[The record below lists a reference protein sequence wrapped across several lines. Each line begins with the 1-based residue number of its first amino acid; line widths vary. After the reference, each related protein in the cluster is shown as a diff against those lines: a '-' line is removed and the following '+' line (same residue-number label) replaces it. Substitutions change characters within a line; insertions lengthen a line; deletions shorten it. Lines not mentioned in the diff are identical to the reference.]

1 MGNPSQM
8 TLYEIKMA
16 ANIPYSEIAART
28 GMKRSNVCRAL
39 KTPWR
44 TRLETF
50 LRIARAINADEDA
63 AREEWRESNI
73 THQSKRIARASE
85 A

>member
-1 MGNPSQM
+1 M
-8 TLYEIKMA
+8 TLYHMKMA
-16 ANIPYSEIAART
+16 IPIPYSEIAART
-28 GMKRSNVCRAL
+28 GMKRSNVCRSL

-50 LRIARAINADEDA
+50 LRIAQAMGADEDA
-63 AREEWRESNI
+63 AREEWRKSK
-73 THQSKRIARASE
+73 TAHQSEQIARASE

>member
-1 MGNPSQM
+1 M
-8 TLYEIKMA
+8 TLYDLKVSMQ
-16 ANIPYSEIAART
+16 IPYSEIAART

-50 LRIARAINADEDA
+50 LRIARAMDVNEDA
-63 AREEWRESNI
+63 AREEWRKSK
-73 THQSKRIARASE
+73 TAHQSEQIARASE

>member
-1 MGNPSQM
+1 M
-8 TLYEIKMA
+8 TLYDLKMTA
-16 ANIPYSEIAART
+16 KIPYSEIAART

-44 TRLETF
+44 TRLETI
-50 LRIARAINADEDA
+50 LRIARALDVNEDA
-63 AREEWRESNI
+63 ARKEWRKSKI
-73 THQSKRIARASE
+73 SHQSERIARASE